1 MAGVLIGKEEHRET
15 YRGKRPCKDKGRD
28 WSDTDISQGMPRIT
42 RCHQNLGRGTEGFF
56 SRAFTGSMVLPIRIS
71 DFYFPEV

>member
-15 YRGKRPCKDKGRD
+15 YRGKKPCKDKGRD

-56 SRAFTGSMVLPIRIS
+56 S
-71 DFYFPEV
+71 